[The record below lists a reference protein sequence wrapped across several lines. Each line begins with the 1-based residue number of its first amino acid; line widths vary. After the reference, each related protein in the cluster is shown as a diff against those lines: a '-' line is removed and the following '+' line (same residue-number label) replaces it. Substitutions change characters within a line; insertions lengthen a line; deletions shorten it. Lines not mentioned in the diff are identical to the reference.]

1 MDKYKFRI
9 VISRF
14 LYFNIGVYCA
24 FYSQGALADYLSVRQ
39 ATVSSWVNKKS
50 CIDAFTFI
58 RMCLAFADKGKKDVR
73 QVFSDFLDLY
83 NEVLRKNYDEA

>member
-1 MDKYKFRI
+1 MNKYKFRI

-14 LYFNIGVYCA
+14 ISFNIGVYRA
-24 FYSQGALADYLSVRQ
+24 FYTQGALADYLSVRQ
-39 ATVSSWVNKKS
+39 ATVSSWVHKNS

-58 RMCLAFADKGKKDVR
+58 CLLLAFADKGKKNVR

-83 NEVLRKNYDEA
+83 NEVLIKNYDEA